1 MKQPARIKVAPS
13 MMCADFLDLAGQ
25 LRVLEEKGI
34 DFLHID
40 IMDGHFVPNFT
51 LGPDFCH
58 RLAEATAIP
67 LDIHLMIDNP
77 DDYIPTFAAFG
88 APALYIHPQTTLHP
102 LRTLQLIRSCG
113 AQPGIAIDPAAPLEA
128 ILPLLAH
135 TDLVCVMTVNPG
147 YAGQRLIPQTIDKLR
162 RLAAII
168 DADHP
173 DVQIEV
179 DGNVSWRNI
188 PVMIEAGARILVAGS
203 SSLFEP
209 GSDLASN
216 IDRLYRLIG
225 RV

>member
-34 DFLHID
+34 DYLHVD
-40 IMDGHFVPNFT
+40 IMDGRFVPNFT
-51 LGPDFCH
+51 LGPDFCR

-67 LDIHLMIDNP
+67 LDIHLMIENP
-77 DDYIPTFAAFG
+77 DGYIPTFAAFG
-88 APALYIHPQTTLHP
+88 TPALYIHPQTTLHP

-113 AQPGIAIDPAAPLEA
+113 AHPGIAIDPAVPLEA

-135 TDLVCVMTVNPG
+135 TELVCVMTVNPG
-147 YAGQRLIPQTIDKLR
+147 YAGQRLIPQTIEKLR
-162 RLAAII
+162 KLAGIVETEY
-168 DADHP
+168 P
-173 DVQIEV
+173 GVQIEV

-209 GSDLASN
+209 GSDLSSN

-225 RV
+225 RD

>member
-1 MKQPARIKVAPS
+1 MKQSARIKVAPS

-25 LRVLEEKGI
+25 IRVMEEKGI

-51 LGPDFCH
+51 LGPDFCR
-58 RLAEATAIP
+58 RLVEATAIP
-67 LDIHLMIDNP
+67 LDIHLMIENP

-88 APALYIHPQTTLHP
+88 TPALYIHPETTLHP

-113 AQPGIAIDPAAPLEA
+113 AQPGIAIDPAVPPEA
-128 ILPLLAH
+128 ILPLLVYAE
-135 TDLVCVMTVNPG
+135 LVCVMTVNPG
-147 YAGQRLIPQTIDKLR
+147 YAGQRLIPQTIDKIR
-162 RLAAII
+162 KLAGIVEREY
-168 DADHP
+168 P

-209 GSDLASN
+209 GSDLCSN

-225 RV
+225 RT